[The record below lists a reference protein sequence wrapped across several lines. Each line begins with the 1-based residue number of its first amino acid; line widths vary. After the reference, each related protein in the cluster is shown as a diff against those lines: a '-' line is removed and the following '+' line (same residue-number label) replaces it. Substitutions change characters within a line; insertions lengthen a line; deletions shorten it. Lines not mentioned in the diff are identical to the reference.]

1 MVKKRGG
8 ADVYT
13 FRFTHYIHPPT
24 LAKKLNAALLFWVT
38 IPRDKALQRI
48 EPRSFI
54 KGVLK
59 MEKETNIILRVS
71 PSDKK
76 MIQDKANEAGASVS
90 EYARKMLLSGSIIK
104 IEGEEKKI
112 LNGIANNLN
121 QLTRHANSTGIIP
134 VEVAATLRELIEKIR
149 YAYRKR

>member
-1 MVKKRGG
+1 MYIHFVSL
-8 ADVYT
+8 
-13 FRFTHYIHPPT
+13 HYINRHPSQKSLT
-24 LAKKLNAALLFWVT
+24 LRYFFGLKAQ
-38 IPRDKALQRI
+38 DKSLRYC
-48 EPRSFI
+48 PSFTS
-54 KGVLK
+54 KNKFLK

-76 MIQDKANEAGASVS
+76 IIQDKANEAGASLS
-90 EYARKMLLSGSIIK
+90 EYARKMLLTGSVIK

-134 VEVAATLRELIEKIR
+134 AEVASTLRELIEKIR

>member
-1 MVKKRGG
+1 M
-8 ADVYT
+8 YLSS
-13 FRFTHYIHPPT
+13 PT
-24 LAKKLNAALLFWVT
+24 LAKKLNAALLFWAK
-38 IPRDKALQRI
+38 IPRDKALSAMAQGL
-48 EPRSFI
+48 SLKVF
-54 KGVLK
+54 LK

-76 MIQDKANEAGASVS
+76 IIQDKANEAGASVS

-104 IEGEEKKI
+104 IEGDEKKI

>member
-1 MVKKRGG
+1 M
-8 ADVYT
+8 
-13 FRFTHYIHPPT
+13 YIHFAT
-24 LAKKLNAALLFWVT
+24 LIIYYRQPSQKSLTLRYFFGNN
-38 IPRDKALQRI
+38 P
-48 EPRSFI
+48 
-54 KGVLK
+54 KGQSASLMPQGLSLKVFLK

-76 MIQDKANEAGASVS
+76 IIQDKANEAGASVS

-104 IEGEEKKI
+104 IEGDEKKI

-134 VEVAATLRELIEKIR
+134 VEVAGTLRELIEKIR

>member
-1 MVKKRGG
+1 
-8 ADVYT
+8 
-13 FRFTHYIHPPT
+13 
-24 LAKKLNAALLFWVT
+24 
-38 IPRDKALQRI
+38 
-48 EPRSFI
+48 
-54 KGVLK
+54 

-76 MIQDKANEAGASVS
+76 MIQDKATEAGASVS
-90 EYARKMLLSGSIIK
+90 EYARKMLLTGSIIK

-121 QLTRHANSTGIIP
+121 QLTRHANATGIIP
-134 VEVAATLRELIEKIR
+134 AEVTNTLRELIEKIR

>member
-1 MVKKRGG
+1 LGNNPKGQS
-8 ADVYT
+8 A
-13 FRFTHYIHPPT
+13 
-24 LAKKLNAALLFWVT
+24 
-38 IPRDKALQRI
+38 PRNG
-48 EPRSFI
+48 PRSFI
-54 KGVLK
+54 KGILK

-71 PSDKK
+71 PSEKK
-76 MIQDKANEAGASVS
+76 IIQDKANEAGATLS

-104 IEGEEKKI
+104 IEGDEKKI

-134 VEVAATLRELIEKIR
+134 AEVTGTLRELIEKIR

>member
-1 MVKKRGG
+1 MAQG
-8 ADVYT
+8 
-13 FRFTHYIHPPT
+13 
-24 LAKKLNAALLFWVT
+24 LLLKE
-38 IPRDKALQRI
+38 I
-48 EPRSFI
+48 
-54 KGVLK
+54 LK

-76 MIQDKANEAGASVS
+76 IIQDKANEAGASVS

-104 IEGEEKKI
+104 IEGDEKKI

-134 VEVAATLRELIEKIR
+134 VEVASTLRELIEKIR